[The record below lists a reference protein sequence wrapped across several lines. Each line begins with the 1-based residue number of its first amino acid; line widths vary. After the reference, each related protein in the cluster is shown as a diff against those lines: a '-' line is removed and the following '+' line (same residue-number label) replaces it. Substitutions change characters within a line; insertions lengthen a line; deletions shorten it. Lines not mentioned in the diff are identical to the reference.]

1 MTTVRSR
8 TLSTVLPQATECDP
22 QALLPIMP
30 PSVHRLCVDGSGPK
44 VRPWA
49 AAAARRS
56 SSTTPGWT
64 RAVLAPGSMLSTER
78 RCREKSMTT
87 ASLTAWP
94 PMLVAAPR
102 GSTGTSCRR
111 QIPIVASTSSVLTGC
126 TTPTGTCR

>member
-1 MTTVRSR
+1 MRAR
-8 TLSTVLPQATECDP
+8 TLSTVLPQATECEP
-22 QALLPIMP
+22 QALLPIIP
-30 PSVHRLCVDGSGPK
+30 PSVQRLCVDGSGPN
-44 VRPWA
+44 VSPYG

-64 RAVLAPGSMLSTER
+64 RAVARSGSMLSTDR

-87 ASLTAWP
+87 ASLTACP

-111 QIPIVASTSSVLTGC
+111 HTSSVASTSLVSAG
-126 TTPTGTCR
+126 